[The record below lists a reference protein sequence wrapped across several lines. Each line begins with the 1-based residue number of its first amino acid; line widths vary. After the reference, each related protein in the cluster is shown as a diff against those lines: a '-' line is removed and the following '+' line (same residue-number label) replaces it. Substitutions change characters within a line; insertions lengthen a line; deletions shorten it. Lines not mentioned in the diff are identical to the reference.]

1 MSENAGPGA
10 SSGYFCRYCRLTAE
24 ASGPACPNC
33 GAPVDVRELRDDEGW
48 VEQPPIRDMARI
60 QAGRSRCQIAG
71 SYVPVAEMDLAPG
84 DQVYFSH
91 HVLLWAD
98 PATRLAARPMAKGW
112 DRRRAGMPLVMMEA
126 TGPGR
131 IAFSDDDPGEL
142 IAVPLEA
149 GQSIDV
155 TEHHFLV
162 ATAAVSYDWVNTVAW
177 WAIGPKNERE
187 FHFPRGRYTD
197 RFTAQERGLLLLH
210 ARGNTFIRDLRDGEQ
225 IHLVPRA
232 LVYKD
237 RTVKMNIHMEVPA
250 SPRNHWQIIPMIRLT
265 GPGRVAIQ
273 SQYGFEPEAHWGWDL
288 LGPDGSWR
296 NWNPDMSRWRRGVK
310 EREPLYP

>member
-1 MSENAGPGA
+1 MSEHA
-10 SSGYFCRYCRLTAE
+10 YVCRYCRL
-24 ASGPACPNC
+24 SSDGDGPACPNC
-33 GAPVDVRELRDDEGW
+33 GAAVDVGELRDDEGW

-60 QAGRSRCQIAG
+60 QIGQSQCQITG
-71 SYVPVAEMDLAPG
+71 NYVPVAEMNLAAG

-98 PATRLAARPMAKGW
+98 PATDLAVRPMDKTW
-112 DRRRAGMPLVMMEA
+112 DRRRAGLPLVMMQA

-131 IAFSDDDPGEL
+131 IAFSENDPGEL

-155 TEHHFLV
+155 SEDHFVV
-162 ATAAVSYDWVNTVAW
+162 ATAAVTYTWVDTITW
-177 WAIGPKNERE
+177 WATGPVRERE
-187 FHFPRGRYTD
+187 YHLPRGRYAD
-197 RFTAQERGLLLLH
+197 RFTGEQRGLLILH
-210 ARGNTFIRDLRDGEQ
+210 SRGNTFIRDLADGER
-225 IHLVPRA
+225 IYLAPGA

-237 RTVKMNIHMEVPA
+237 RTVDINIHMERPA
-250 SPRNHWQIIPMIRLT
+250 SPRAHWLYIPMVRLT

-273 SQYGFEPEAHWGWDL
+273 SQYGYEPEPIWGWSE
-288 LGPDGSWR
+288 LGPNGTWR
-296 NWNPDMSRWRRGVK
+296 DWNPDNTMWHTGIK

>member
-1 MSENAGPGA
+1 MSETAGPGA
-10 SSGYFCRYCRLTAE
+10 SPGYVCRYCRQSSA

-48 VEQPPIRDMARI
+48 IEQPPIRDMARI
-60 QAGRSRCQIAG
+60 QAGRSQCQITG
-71 SYVPVAEMDLAPG
+71 SYVPVAEMNLAPG

-98 PATRLAARPMAKGW
+98 PATQLAARPMAKGW
-112 DRRRAGMPLVMMEA
+112 DRRKAGMPLVMMQA

-149 GQSIDV
+149 GQAIDV
-155 TEHHFLV
+155 SEHHFLV
-162 ATAAVSYDWVNTVAW
+162 ATAAVSYDWFASGIW
-177 WAIGPKNERE
+177 WAAGGNHYYPL
-187 FHFPRGRYTD
+187 GRYMD
-197 RFTAQERGLLLLH
+197 RFTAQQRGLLILH
-210 ARGNTFIRDLRDGEQ
+210 TCGNSFIRDLGDGER
-225 IHLVPRA
+225 IYVLPRA

-237 RTVKMNIHMEVPA
+237 PAVHMNIHMEVPVR
-250 SPRNHWQIIPMIRLT
+250 PGPHWPLIQMIRLT

-273 SQYGFEPEAHWGWDL
+273 SQYEFEKEEHYGWEK
-288 LGPDGSWR
+288 LGPEGSWR
-296 NWNPDMSRWRRGVK
+296 NWNPQA
-310 EREPLYP
+310 